1 MRELKKL
8 TLNEATTIP
17 KEKLKHLLG
26 GFSDDIML
34 ADYQCDGASPCQDGC
49 KEGSKTIVRKIVRQ
63 GKSNKLNSLLR
74 ICCYCDISSS

>member
-1 MRELKKL
+1 MKELKKL

-34 ADYQCDGASPCQDGC
+34 TDYQCEGASPCQDGC
-49 KEGSKTIVRKIVRQ
+49 KEGCKENCKRNCQT
-63 GKSNKLNSLLR
+63 GKKS
-74 ICCYCDISSS
+74 

>member
-49 KEGSKTIVRKIVRQ
+49 KEG
-63 GKSNKLNSLLR
+63 
-74 ICCYCDISSS
+74 